1 MSIYFPVYAL
11 PLHIFSGEMLIN
23 PRSMRT
29 INPSKKTENRT
40 DTVMAATSPVDK
52 PVSKIYANFRRI
64 QELI

>member
-1 MSIYFPVYAL
+1 MSVYFPGHAL
-11 PLHIFSGEMLIN
+11 PLHLFSGVTLIN

-29 INPSKKTENRT
+29 IKPSKKTENRT

-64 QELI
+64 HGLI